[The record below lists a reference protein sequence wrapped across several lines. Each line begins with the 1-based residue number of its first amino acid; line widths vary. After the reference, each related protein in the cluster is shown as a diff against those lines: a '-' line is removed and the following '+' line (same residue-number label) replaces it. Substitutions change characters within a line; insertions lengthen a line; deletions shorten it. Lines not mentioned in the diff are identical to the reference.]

1 MTHRGRIGL
10 AYGFVSLLLTLTSF
24 SASAETRAVSEADIW
39 SMIIRDSIVSYAH
52 SCPCPY
58 SADRSGRRCGDRS
71 AYTRLGAAALMCYP
85 QDIPDAE
92 IARYRERINSDP
104 SQQQ

>member
-10 AYGFVSLLLTLTSF
+10 AYGFVSLLLALTSF
-24 SASAETRAVSEADIW
+24 SALAEKRAVNEADIW
-39 SMIIRDSIVSYAH
+39 TMIIHDSIVSYPR

-71 AYTRLGAAALMCYP
+71 AYTRSGATALICYP
-85 QDIPDAE
+85 QDIPDE
-92 IARYRERINSDP
+92 QITRYRERY
-104 SQQQ
+104 Q

>member
-10 AYGFVSLLLTLTSF
+10 AYGFASLLLALTSF
-24 SASAETRAVSEADIW
+24 SALAETRAVGEADIW
-39 SMIIRDSIVSYAH
+39 SMIIRDSIVSYPR

-71 AYTRLGAAALMCYP
+71 AYTRSSATALMCYP
-85 QDIPDAE
+85 RDIPDEE
-92 IARYRERINSDP
+92 IARYRERY
-104 SQQQ
+104 Q